1 MEHLFKIM
9 RRKWN
14 IWANLWNSKIKYNGE
29 ETKYKSFVAKDT
41 AKERYPK
48 LLFVNLTAA
57 LLALFFLYA

>member
-1 MEHLFKIM
+1 MEHLSSDM
-9 RRKWN
+9 EQQV
-14 IWANLWNSKIKYNGE
+14 NGE

-57 LLALFFLYA
+57 LLALFFLYAQL